1 MIRLNRISIEH
12 SVYVLLVIMLLLM
25 TFSDA
30 ECESS
35 FSALG
40 HGWMEGTSSA
50 RSAGMG
56 QLGLTL
62 PDTVCLNITNPAMW
76 SGSATARLG
85 LQGDVY
91 RTYIDD
97 NTGTDVSDQ
106 FGFTGIAMAIPIG
119 KTFFGVSLS
128 SFTRLNY
135 KWESTDIA
143 AGDWSSTKESFDG
156 RGGLTL
162 GNVGFSFPY
171 GERWRFGISGRAI
184 LGKTE
189 QSWKIDFPDIASNN
203 ATRAFSDRYVGGGVS
218 LSCHWN
224 NQQNW
229 SAGAMLIS
237 PISVFVERQELV
249 KSEYTVLF
257 DSTWDVDNN
266 YELPIGI
273 AFGLAKRISRDK
285 FGAEVSWYGWDMVEE
300 PTLLTKDFANALKIS
315 TGWEH
320 SPEYQPYYP
329 LWEKLTWR
337 GGLYMQQHYSKGN
350 TDHQAL
356 NYAMTFGFGLPYN
369 DGKSRV
375 DAAFEFGLRGS
386 KDDDGA
392 AERYAGITLS
402 INHSDLWFVQRRKQH

>member
-1 MIRLNRISIEH
+1 
-12 SVYVLLVIMLLLM
+12 
-25 TFSDA
+25 
-30 ECESS
+30 
-35 FSALG
+35 
-40 HGWMEGTSSA
+40 
-50 RSAGMG
+50 
-56 QLGLTL
+56 
-62 PDTVCLNITNPAMW
+62 
-76 SGSATARLG
+76 
-85 LQGDVY
+85 
-91 RTYIDD
+91 
-97 NTGTDVSDQ
+97 
-106 FGFTGIAMAIPIG
+106 
-119 KTFFGVSLS
+119 
-128 SFTRLNY
+128 
-135 KWESTDIA
+135 
-143 AGDWSSTKESFDG
+143 
-156 RGGLTL
+156 
-162 GNVGFSFPY
+162 
-171 GERWRFGISGRAI
+171 
-184 LGKTE
+184 
-189 QSWKIDFPDIASNN
+189 
-203 ATRAFSDRYVGGGVS
+203 
-218 LSCHWN
+218 
-224 NQQNW
+224 
-229 SAGAMLIS
+229 MLIS